1 MGLFQDTT
9 KNLVKEMDRN
19 IHAVPRVEKV
29 VVSVGVGKN
38 RDNKAYLEAV
48 QKDLKSITGQQP
60 AERRA
65 RKSVAGFN
73 VRQGNL
79 VGYQVTLRGK
89 RAEDFVIRFVNV
101 TLPRVR
107 DFRGLSTRL
116 LDGWGNISVGLRE
129 QLAFP
134 EVHADQTDVVFG
146 VQVTVTTT
154 AKTNEEG
161 EKLLRALGFP
171 LK

>member
-1 MGLFQDTT
+1 MGLFQDTAKSLT
-9 KNLVKEMDRN
+9 KTLDRN
-19 IHAVPRVEKV
+19 VHAVPRVQKV

-38 RDNKAYLEAV
+38 RDNDAYLEAV
-48 QKDLKSITGQQP
+48 KKDLKNITGQHP

-79 VGYQVTLRGK
+79 VGFQVTLRGK
-89 RAEDFVIRFVNV
+89 RAEDFVNRFVNV

-107 DFRGLSTRL
+107 DFRGLSTKL
-116 LDGWGNISVGLRE
+116 MDGHGNISVGLRE

-146 VQVTVTTT
+146 AQVTVTTT

-161 EKLLRALGFP
+161 EMLLRGLGFP